1 MKNIAKSLAAFH
13 KEMQPVAK
21 DRANPFF
28 KNRYATLDA
37 ILEAIKEPL
46 QKAGLTFVQIPD
58 GDNGVK
64 TILIDVESGE
74 TIEGSM
80 KISPTKNDPQ
90 AEGSAYTYSRR
101 YSLSMILGISTE
113 EDDDA
118 NAATKPTAT
127 THSSQPAAPK
137 LCIECKQPHSGPYP
151 KCLACFQKSK
161 S

>member
-1 MKNIAKSLAAFH
+1 MKNIAKSLATFH

-37 ILEAIKEPL
+37 ILEAVKEPL

-58 GDNGVK
+58 GENGIK
-64 TILIDVESGE
+64 TIIIDVESGE
-74 TIEGSM
+74 TIEGAM
-80 KISPTKNDPQ
+80 KISPVKNDPQ
-90 AEGSAYTYSRR
+90 AEGSAFTYARR
-101 YSLSMILGISTE
+101 YSLSMMLGISTE

-118 NAATKPTAT
+118 NAATNKPTAAPT
-127 THSSQPAAPK
+127 TATK
-137 LCIECKQPHSGPYP
+137 ICVECKQPHTGPYP
-151 KCLACFQKSK
+151 KCLSCFQKTK